1 LVHSSNELPSSEAED
16 RAEKIRRSHNW
27 IIKARDLSTRL
38 FQALSKTVDSCERFC
53 RQDVN
58 YFRIPSTSDNT
69 YEPLNSLPAIQITFD
84 DLFKKKQTLKF
95 TTGRCEQF
103 AKDVSRDSEGLIYI
117 ILRSHLASLLTKYIS
132 LSFNSNSE
140 TMN

>member
-1 LVHSSNELPSSEAED
+1 LVHSSNELPSSEAEGL
-16 RAEKIRRSHNW
+16 AEKIRRSHNW

-58 YFRIPSTSDNT
+58 YFRIPSATGDT
-69 YEPLNSLPAIQITFD
+69 YQPLNSLPAIQITFD

-103 AKDVSRDSEGLIYI
+103 AKDVSQESSGFIYI
-117 ILRSHLASLLTKYIS
+117 ILGSHLASSLTKH
-132 LSFNSNSE
+132 
-140 TMN
+140 TA